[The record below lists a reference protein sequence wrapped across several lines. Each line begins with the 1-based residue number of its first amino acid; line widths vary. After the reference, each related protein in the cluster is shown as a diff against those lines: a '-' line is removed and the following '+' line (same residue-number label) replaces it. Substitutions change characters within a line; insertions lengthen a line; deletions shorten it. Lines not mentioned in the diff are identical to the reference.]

1 MALIQS
7 ISGFRGTIGG
17 KPGEGLTPIDIVESV
32 AAFASLLL
40 ADHPRPK
47 IVLGRDGR
55 ISGPLVH
62 ELAVQTL
69 LAMGVDVVDAGLS
82 TTPAIEMAVV
92 WEGAQGG
99 IIITASHNPR
109 EWNALKFLN
118 PAGEFISPEM
128 GAQVLAKLAA
138 RDFCFAGID
147 AMGRRTTAE
156 DVLQQ
161 HVSAVL
167 EHPLVQATAVQE
179 KRFKIVLD
187 AVNSTGAMAL
197 LPLLNAL
204 GCTTVLLNAEPT
216 GQFAHNP
223 EPLPEHLGELSAAV
237 RAHHADLG
245 IAVDPDVDRLALICE
260 DGSPF
265 GEEYTLVAIADYF
278 LQNQP
283 GNTVSN
289 LSSSRALRDVTLQH
303 GGQYFAAAV
312 GEVHVVRQMKAVN
325 AIIGGEG
332 NGGIIVPGLH
342 YGRDAVAGTALFL
355 SALAAHGGSAS
366 AYRAGFPQYE
376 IVKDRMDIPSDVPYD
391 KLISRLL
398 DSFSNEET
406 STVDGLKVD
415 FPHGWVHLRKS
426 NTEPIIRIYAEART
440 ADEARELANMVKQQ
454 ALNP

>member
-17 KPGEGLTPIDIVESV
+17 MPGEGLTPVDIVGSV

-40 ADHPRPK
+40 ADHPHPK

-55 ISGPLVH
+55 ISGPLVQ
-62 ELAVQTL
+62 ELAIQTL

-92 WEGAQGG
+92 WENAQGG

-118 PAGEFISPEM
+118 ASGEFISPEM
-128 GAQVLAKLAA
+128 GAAVLAKLAS
-138 RDFCFAGID
+138 RDFCFANVD
-147 AMGRRTTAE
+147 ALGQRTFNQ
-156 DVLQQ
+156 DFLHR
-161 HVSAVL
+161 HVAAVL
-167 EHPLVQATAVQE
+167 DHPLVHAHAVR
-179 KRFKIVLD
+179 KKHYTIVLD

-197 LPLLNAL
+197 LPLLEAL
-204 GCTTVLLNAEPT
+204 GCTTVVLNAEPT

-223 EPLPEHLGELSAAV
+223 EPLPEHLGALSEAV
-237 RAHHADLG
+237 QLHRADLG

-260 DGSPF
+260 NGLPF
-265 GEEYTLVAIADYF
+265 GEEYTLVAVADYF
-278 LQNQP
+278 LRHKP

-289 LSSSRALRDVTLQH
+289 LSSSRALRDVTHLH
-303 GGQYFAAAV
+303 GGQYYAAAV
-312 GEVHVVRQMKAVN
+312 GEVHVVRQMKAVG

-332 NGGIIVPGLH
+332 NGGIIVPELH

-355 SALAAHGGSAS
+355 SALAAFGGSAS
-366 AYRAGFPQYE
+366 AFKAGFPGYE
-376 IVKDRMDIPSDVPYD
+376 MVKDRIDIPADVPYETI
-391 KLISRLL
+391 LSRLL
-398 DSFSNEET
+398 DRFTKEEC
-406 STVDGLKVD
+406 STIDGLKVD
-415 FPHGWVHLRKS
+415 FPDGWVHLRKS

-440 ADEARELANMVKQQ
+440 ADAARDLADLVKKQV
-454 ALNP
+454 LHP